1 MAESNSDKKVSIHGI
16 VKMKRDSRRI
26 VVVTAYD
33 VLFAR
38 LVDNAEGKRVVAN
51 DSGVTLDYLSVVDQE
66 TFENPDV
73 AQTGNS
79 AIIAARVGSTR
90 LIDNMTLGRNDQD

>member
-1 MAESNSDKKVSIHGI
+1 MI
-16 VKMKRDSRRI
+16 VKRFDEGERSIAALEK
-26 VVVTAYD
+26 
-33 VLFAR
+33 
-38 LVDNAEGKRVVAN
+38 EGKRVVAN

-79 AIIAARVGSTR
+79 AIIAARVGGTR

>member
-1 MAESNSDKKVSIHGI
+1 MAFE
-16 VKMKRDSRRI
+16 
-26 VVVTAYD
+26 
-33 VLFAR
+33 
-38 LVDNAEGKRVVAN
+38 RVVA
-51 DSGVTLDYLSVVDQE
+51 LSVVDQE

-79 AIIAARVGSTR
+79 AIIAARVGGTR